1 MNQKFGI
8 RWRKLV
14 LSAIKFLLVAI
25 AILFT
30 TSVYAQGVEPRWFVI
45 KKIDVTLAGLDPV
58 FEGYKIVQLTDLHAR
73 SAYMNR
79 QQLEKVARLA
89 NQQQPDLIALT
100 GDYITKGASKS
111 EDMLANAFS
120 QLKAK
125 DGVVAIMGN
134 HDRGEDS
141 TPLERA
147 LEFGKVKLL
156 NNAVHSID
164 RQGSLLNIAGVDD
177 VWLGRANLPQTIA
190 QLPNTGANILLA
202 HEPDFGDIAAA
213 SYRFEL
219 QLSGH
224 SHGGQIVLPFAPRV
238 TPPWGKKYIN
248 GLYQIGAMQLYVSP
262 GVGTTG
268 PPKARFNCR
277 PEISVIVL
285 HQFKPGANS

>member
-1 MNQKFGI
+1 MTKNI
-8 RWRKLV
+8 MMMRWRRLI
-14 LSAIKFLLVAI
+14 LGIIRFALVAV
-25 AILFT
+25 AILFA
-30 TSVYAQGVEPRWFVI
+30 TSVYAQGVEPRWFAI
-45 KKIDVTLAGLDPV
+45 KTIEVKLAGLDPA

-73 SAYMNR
+73 SAMMNR

-100 GDYITKGASKS
+100 GDYITAGADKS
-111 EDMLANAFS
+111 EEMLANAFS

-125 DGVVAIMGN
+125 DGVVAVMGN

-147 LEFGKVKLL
+147 LAAGNIKLL
-156 NNAVHSID
+156 NNAVHSIE

-177 VWLGRANLPQTIA
+177 VWLRRANLPQTIA

-202 HEPDFGDIAAA
+202 HEPDFGDFAAA
-213 SYRFEL
+213 SFRFEL

-238 TPPWGKKYIN
+238 TPPLGKKYIN
-248 GLYQIGAMQLYVSP
+248 GLYQIGVMQLYVSP

-285 HQFKPGANS
+285 HHL